1 MADIANR
8 FTIQITEYPK
18 KQRQVRMLMM
28 ARGMSRATGYTI
40 VTGNNERMK
49 KSEGADTI
57 DGITRV
63 ISQDIFKDRY
73 MQVITL
79 SLDPDTKDMYDV
91 DIPALE
97 QLINNINDMYFKSYP
112 ILMINIIPWQIYTHS
127 SMPNYE
133 ADNAAAMFRR
143 YGYMDVSG
151 MYNEYYIKTNVPPY
165 GQVRFNDIGCI
176 PFGAQ
181 TEIW

>member
-28 ARGMSRATGYTI
+28 SRGISRATGYTI

-49 KSEGADTI
+49 KSQGADTV

-79 SLDPDTKDMYDV
+79 SLDSGTTDMYGL
-91 DIPALE
+91 DIPTLE
-97 QLINNINDMYFKSYP
+97 QLMWNINDMYFKSYS

-127 SMPNYE
+127 HIPDYE
-133 ADNAAAMFRR
+133 ADNAAAIFRK
-143 YGYMDVSG
+143 YEFMDVSG
-151 MYNEYYIKTNVPPY
+151 IYNNHYIKTIVPPY
-165 GQVRFNDIGCI
+165 VQVRFNDIGCV